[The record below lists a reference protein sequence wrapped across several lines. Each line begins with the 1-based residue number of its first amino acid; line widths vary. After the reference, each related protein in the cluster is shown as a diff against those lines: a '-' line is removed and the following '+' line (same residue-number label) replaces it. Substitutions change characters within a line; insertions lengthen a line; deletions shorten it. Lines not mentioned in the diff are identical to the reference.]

1 MRNINVT
8 LMAIAIA
15 VALFLTG
22 CQNDMIDSE
31 DNFGTLNGST
41 IVSNNLPS
49 ELVDNLNFGGLDN
62 PFNEEY
68 QDKTLD
74 NIFSETR
81 GSATDTRRESVKNDR
96 TKRDDRGERVGDDM
110 GLTDEQ
116 KRAVAQ
122 ARAAY
127 LRCSESSRLKIAE
140 IHRAIF
146 GAANDERQSI
156 IEKVRSGEL
165 SREAANRMMEALRMK
180 LMRELESNTELK
192 RANANLRACQ
202 EQLAKTMREILSK
215 DQRDKIDDRKRDNDN
230 TKTGDRNTDG
240 DKKDDGSGRGNN
252 SGNGRG

>member
-8 LMAIAIA
+8 LMAIAMA

-31 DNFGTLNGST
+31 DNFGTNGGTS
-41 IVSNNLPS
+41 ILSNNLPS

-68 QDKTLD
+68 QDRTLD

-81 GSATDTRRESVKNDR
+81 GNATDRRRESVKNDR
-96 TKRDDRGERVGDDM
+96 TNRDDRGERVGDDM

-127 LRCSESSRLKIAE
+127 LRCSEASRLKIAE

-146 GAANDERQSI
+146 AAANDERQSI
-156 IEKVRSGEL
+156 IDRVRAGEL

-180 LMRELESNTELK
+180 LMRELESNTELQ

-202 EQLAKTMREILSK
+202 EQLAKTMREILSN

-230 TKTGDRNTDG
+230 TRTGDKKDG
-240 DKKDDGSGRGNN
+240 DKKDDDNGRGNN